1 MTVFEMQGVLRGK
14 AIPGD
19 MKVNESLAE
28 YLVRKLTDAEAQG
41 VEKFAEQQESK
52 SQEASAAGAIHL
64 STGHHF
70 AALQARAFVAKLQE
84 GWE

>member
-28 YLVRKLTDAEAQG
+28 YLVRKLADAEARG
-41 VEKFAEQQESK
+41 VEKFADTIGAMYQHEKPSTVRARTIK
-52 SQEASAAGAIHL
+52 HIVFLATHYAKDLREA
-64 STGHHF
+64 
-70 AALQARAFVAKLQE
+70 R
-84 GWE
+84 

>member
-28 YLVRKLTDAEAQG
+28 YLVRKLADAEAIG
-41 VEKFAEQQESK
+41 VEK
-52 SQEASAAGAIHL
+52 AADYMQTSGAQSFGDCYIAL
-64 STGHHF
+64 VNF
-70 AALQARAFVAKLQE
+70 AAALRNGEAV
-84 GWE
+84 